1 MNSPSRRR
9 RGFTLVEIMIVV
21 TIVGILSAMAIA
33 GIHKVKAATNR
44 AIVMNNLR
52 QIYQAKEM
60 YISSGEA
67 DPRGYTA
74 VDMHDNDYLSDTLWV
89 ACYETPGAHGFL
101 YQGASF
107 ASGESVWAAPSVI
120 AGNVGTVTGDYIYY
134 PGKEP

>member
-1 MNSPSRRR
+1 MNSLTRR

-21 TIVGILSAMAIA
+21 TIVGILSTMAIA

-44 AIVMNNLR
+44 AVVMNNLR

-67 DPRGYTA
+67 DPRGYTV
-74 VDMHDNDYLSDTLWV
+74 VDMHDNGYLSDTLWV

-120 AGNVGTVTGDYIYY
+120 AGTVGTVTGDYIYY
-134 PGKEP
+134 PAKEP

>member
-9 RGFTLVEIMIVV
+9 RGFTLVEIMVV
-21 TIVGILSAMAIA
+21 VVIVGILSSLAVT
-33 GIHKVKAATNR
+33 GIHKVKGAATR

-67 DPRGYTA
+67 DPRGFM
-74 VDMHDNDYLSDTLWV
+74 VQNMHEDGYLSDTLWV
-89 ACYETPGAHGFL
+89 ACYETHAPHGYS

-107 ASGESVWAAPSVI
+107 KPGESVWAAPTSN
-120 AGNVGTVTGDYIYY
+120 GGQTVGDFIYY
-134 PGKEP
+134 PAKEP

>member
-1 MNSPSRRR
+1 MNSLTRR
-9 RGFTLVEIMIVV
+9 RGFTLVEIMVVV
-21 TIVGILSAMAIA
+21 TIVGILSTMAIA

-67 DPRGYTA
+67 DPRGFM
-74 VDMHDNDYLSDTLWV
+74 VQNMHDDGYLSDTLWV
-89 ACYETPGAHGFL
+89 ACYATHATHGYS

-107 ASGESVWAAPSVI
+107 APGESVWAAPTDNGG
-120 AGNVGTVTGDYIYY
+120 ATVGDFIYY
-134 PGKEP
+134 PAKEP

>member
-1 MNSPSRRR
+1 MNSLTRH

-21 TIVGILSAMAIA
+21 TIVGILSALAIA
-33 GIHKVKAATNR
+33 GIHKVKVATNR

-67 DPRGYTA
+67 DPRGYTV
-74 VDMHDNDYLSDTLWV
+74 VDMHDNGYLSDTLWV

-107 ASGESVWAAPSVI
+107 APGESVWAGPS
-120 AGNVGTVTGDYIYY
+120 ASPGAVTGDYIYY